1 MRVAL
6 TGASGVVGRFVAARL
21 AREGCEYR
29 CPGPPGE
36 RPHRFDFPVTWIE
49 GDLDNEV
56 ALVSLVR
63 GADALVHCAF
73 DHVAGRYRG
82 GEGDDV
88 ESFWRTNLLG
98 SLRLLRAAVDCDVGR
113 IVVLSSRAVFGRPAR
128 TRVGDNH
135 PPSPTTH
142 YGALK
147 VALESLAGAYPQTT
161 CIRPTGVYGIT
172 LSAMPEQVVRHGAR
186 RDRWP
191 SGHHGAHIDRSP
203 RRRRG
208 GRCLDIAH
216 GARSRCLGTR
226 LQLFR
231 PRREHPRDRRAHVRH
246 SSWCGR
252 THGNAS
258 GGVAAARQH
267 HALRRS
273 TRPRLAAR
281 RPAAGCRRPF
291 ASCST
296 RLHTLIDPP
305 NTLLTLIRIETSS
318 SNVPKQ
324 MADWP
329 VEEMTIPTQKSLL
342 PLREQR

>member
-6 TGASGVVGRFVAARL
+6 TGASGIVGRFVAARL
-21 AREGCEYR
+21 AREGCSVVALT
-29 CPGPPGE
+29 
-36 RPHRFDFPVTWIE
+36 RPESDRTGFDFPVTWIE

-147 VALESLAGAYPQTT
+147 VALESLAGAYPRTT
-161 CIRPTGVYGIT
+161 CLRPTGVYGIT
-172 LSAMPEQVVRHGAR
+172 HPPCRSKWFHMARDVV
-186 RDRWP
+186 
-191 SGHHGAHIDRSP
+191 
-203 RRRRG
+203 G
-208 GRCLDIAH
+208 GRPVTATRTSTEVH
-216 GARSRCLGTR
+216 G
-226 LQLFR
+226 
-231 PRREHPRDRRAHVRH
+231 DD
-246 SSWCGR
+246 
-252 THGNAS
+252 
-258 GGVAAARQH
+258 VAAAAWILLTARE
-267 HALRRS
+267 ADVAGRAFNCSDLVVS
-273 TRPRLAAR
+273 TREIAERMYGIHCGVAGPTPTLPDAVPPPDNIMRCDGLRALGWRPRGRRGLQATIRELLDAA
-281 RPAAGCRRPF
+281 P
-291 ASCST
+291 
-296 RLHTLIDPP
+296 HP
-305 NTLLTLIRIETSS
+305 N
-318 SNVPKQ
+318 
-324 MADWP
+324 
-329 VEEMTIPTQKSLL
+329 
-342 PLREQR
+342 

>member
-6 TGASGVVGRFVAARL
+6 TGASGIVGRFVAARL
-21 AREGCEYR
+21 AREGCSVVALT
-29 CPGPPGE
+29 
-36 RPHRFDFPVTWIE
+36 RPESDRTGFDFPVTWIE

-98 SLRLLRAAVDCDVGR
+98 SLRLLRAAVDCDIGR
-113 IVVLSSRAVFGRPAR
+113 IVVLSSRAVFGHPAR

-147 VALESLAGAYPQTT
+147 VALESLAGVYPRTT

-172 LSAMPEQVVRHGAR
+172 LFAKSEQVVRPGAQRGR
-186 RDRWP
+186 RP
-191 SGHHGAHIDRSP
+191 SGHRDTHVNRSP

-216 GARSRCLGTR
+216 GAAKPMSRDA
-226 LQLFR
+226 
-231 PRREHPRDRRAHVRH
+231 P
-246 SSWCGR
+246 
-252 THGNAS
+252 
-258 GGVAAARQH
+258 
-267 HALRRS
+267 S
-273 TRPRLAAR
+273 TVP
-281 RPAAGCRRPF
+281 
-291 ASCST
+291 
-296 RLHTLIDPP
+296 
-305 NTLLTLIRIETSS
+305 TSS
-318 SNVPKQ
+318 
-324 MADWP
+324 
-329 VEEMTIPTQKSLL
+329 
-342 PLREQR
+342 